1 LNKTLTDQSG
11 LTLIELVAVIV
22 ILSVALVGISAAI
35 SGAISRS
42 ADVLL
47 EVRAVALAQSY
58 LDEIL
63 GKRFDEESAPRG
75 IPPCG
80 PAAQGLIDCTVFA
93 LFGPEDGEAGRA
105 EDDDNGRADY
115 DDVDDY
121 HNLDEGRGQST
132 FLQDAE
138 GNERVGYENFRV
150 QVSVRY
156 LALASGGTEENLA
169 TEADDLTASEDAKLI
184 TVTVSHAS
192 RSSDW
197 SFSVYKANF

>member
-22 ILSVALVGISAAI
+22 ILSFALVGISAAI

-58 LDEIL
+58 LDDIL
-63 GKRFDEESAPRG
+63 GKRFDERTAPRG
-75 IPPCG
+75 IPPCRTN
-80 PAAQGLIDCTVFA
+80 CTDEVD
-93 LFGPEDGEAGRA
+93 FGPDGGE
-105 EDDDNGRADY
+105 NGRADY

-121 HNLDEGRGQST
+121 HNLDEGRDQST
-132 FLQDAE
+132 PLQDAE

-156 LALASGGTEENLA
+156 LALGVDGTEENLA
-169 TEADDLTASEDAKLI
+169 TELTDLTEPEDAKLI

-192 RSSDW
+192 TSSGW